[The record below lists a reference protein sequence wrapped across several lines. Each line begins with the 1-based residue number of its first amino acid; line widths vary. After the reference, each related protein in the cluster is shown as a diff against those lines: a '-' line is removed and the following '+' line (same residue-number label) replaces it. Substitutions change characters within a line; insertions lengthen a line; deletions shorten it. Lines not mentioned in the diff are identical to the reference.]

1 MNDAEAMPPIDYA
14 QLATKRDLDTLE
26 AKIDGG
32 LAQVRGEI
40 AELGGSLRTEM
51 SSNLR
56 LMFAMQLTTT
66 MMLGAWVTAV
76 T

>member
-32 LAQVRGEI
+32 LAHEI